1 MRPLLLAMLVLGVA
15 APAASAQVAVDV
27 KVTPS
32 ETRYGSKTTISG
44 TVTENGAPVAGR
56 RVHLQG
62 RRYPFRGDFRWLATG
77 TTAADGTVGFERE
90 FDRNFDVRLLVG
102 DVASA
107 PVRAFVFPRIKLT
120 FKPRN
125 SRVIALT
132 QRYRVPHGVKL
143 ERPTRFYVGRRGRPT
158 APLAATADV
167 KQVASGRFV
176 SKAVVRIPSAWG
188 GRFRYASCFT
198 YTPGSGMGDPKAKCP
213 KRFKF

>member
-1 MRPLLLAMLVLGVA
+1 M
-15 APAASAQVAVDV
+15 
-27 KVTPS
+27 
-32 ETRYGSKTTISG
+32 
-44 TVTENGAPVAGR
+44 TVT
-56 RVHLQG
+56 
-62 RRYPFRGDFRWLATG
+62 
-77 TTAADGTVGFERE
+77 
-90 FDRNFDVRLLVG
+90 
-102 DVASA
+102 
-107 PVRAFVFPRIKLT
+107 RARKWP
-120 FKPRN
+120 
-125 SRVIALT
+125 ALT

-213 KRFKF
+213 KKFKF